1 MAKKI
6 LSLLCFL
13 LVLAGMPAALAKEKS
28 VFPDAGVYFRT
39 NEKGAINGNL
49 TVFALPDGKVF
60 FEVFAMDY
68 FGDESGLIPAMEKD
82 GKPKA
87 VFAGIMEQKKKK
99 NLAHMDF
106 GTNDISDELTEWQ
119 YPVYAGKPSKSPVR
133 LSYEVKVK
141 GKEITL
147 APADEKHSTKQF
159 FNKVEVAGRYVKA
172 EDEFPDAGACLA
184 AYMVEHLDPDL
195 GRLASTRSNN
205 VTRWKINRLPAGNYD
220 GVGSMPMSLQVFA
233 YNGAQTL
240 IGTYM
245 VAGDLS
251 AVYKVSGT
259 NAKKL
264 SAK

>member
-6 LSLLCFL
+6 LSLFCFL
-13 LVLAGMPAALAKEKS
+13 LLLAGMTTALAKEKS

-39 NEKGAINGNL
+39 NEKGAMNGNL
-49 TVFALPDGKVF
+49 SVFVLPDGKVF

-68 FGDESGLIPAMEKD
+68 TGDESGLIPAMEK
-82 GKPKA
+82 GGAPKA
-87 VFAGIMEQKKKK
+87 VFAGVLEHRKKKM
-99 NLAHMDF
+99 LAHMDF
-106 GTNDISDELTEWQ
+106 GTNDISDELEEWQ
-119 YPVYAGKPSKSPVR
+119 YPISAGKTSKSPVR

-147 APADEKHSTKQF
+147 IPAEAKYSTKQLF
-159 FNKVEVAGRYVKA
+159 DKVEVAGRYVKA

-184 AYMVEHLDPDL
+184 AYAAERFDPDL
-195 GRLASTRSNN
+195 ARLAASPRSNI
-205 VTRWKINRLPAGNYD
+205 VRWKIDRLPAGDYD
-220 GVGSMPMSLQVFA
+220 GIGAMPMSLQVSA
-233 YNGAQTL
+233 YNGSNTL
-240 IGTYM
+240 IGAYV

-251 AVYKVSGT
+251 AVYKISGT

>member
-6 LSLLCFL
+6 LSLFCFL
-13 LVLAGMPAALAKEKS
+13 LLLAGMTTVLAKEKS

-39 NEKGAINGNL
+39 NGKGAMNGNL
-49 TVFALPDGKVF
+49 SVFVLPDGKVF

-68 FGDESGLIPAMEKD
+68 LGDESGLIPAMEK
-82 GKPKA
+82 GGEPKA
-87 VFAGIMEQKKKK
+87 VFAGALEHRKKKM
-99 NLAHMDF
+99 LAHMDF
-106 GTNDISDELTEWQ
+106 GTNDISDELEEWQ
-119 YPVYAGKPSKSPVR
+119 YPISAGKTSKSPVR

-147 APADEKHSTKQF
+147 VPAEAKYSTKQF

-184 AYMVEHLDPDL
+184 AYAAERFDPDL
-195 GRLASTRSNN
+195 ARLASSRSN
-205 VTRWKINRLPAGNYD
+205 VAKWKIERLPAGNYD
-220 GVGSMPMSLQVFA
+220 SIGTMPMSLQVTA
-233 YNGAQTL
+233 YNGTQTL
-240 IGTYM
+240 IGSYL

-259 NAKKL
+259 SAKKL